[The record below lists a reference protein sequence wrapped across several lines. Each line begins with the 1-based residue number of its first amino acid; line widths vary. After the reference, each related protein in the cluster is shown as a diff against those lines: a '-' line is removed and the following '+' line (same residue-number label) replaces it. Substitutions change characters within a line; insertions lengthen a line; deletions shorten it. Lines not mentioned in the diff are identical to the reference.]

1 MIIDLDIQS
10 PVCGPSGLACVE
22 AVMAGRVPEEE
33 CLERCEGT
41 ITEVEKLHSA
51 RSEGDWGLVLEYYE
65 KYKGRIHLENDH
77 FFNRHVHEGP
87 PPLFGLNGLLWRC
100 FFSDRFF
107 GL

>member
-65 KYKGRIHLENDH
+65 KYKYPHSQNITLPYVMKKGEHCLVGNKVSITQ
-77 FFNRHVHEGP
+77 
-87 PPLFGLNGLLWRC
+87 
-100 FFSDRFF
+100 
-107 GL
+107 

>member
-51 RSEGDWGLVLEYYE
+51 RSEEGWDLVLAEYE
-65 KYKGRIHLENDH
+65 KYKYPHSPNISL
-77 FFNRHVHEGP
+77 P
-87 PPLFGLNGLLWRC
+87 FGMKKGKETKTESLNG
-100 FFSDRFF
+100 
-107 GL
+107 